1 MVIPERFSN
10 LPEHMWPRLRS
21 LLDAHAPGGAAV
33 NLTIGEPKH
42 AYPSFLAD
50 EIQESVASFGK
61 YPPNNGSPAL
71 LGAIIQWI
79 NRRYGVSLAEDQV
92 MALNGTREGLFA
104 AALALS
110 PEAKSGARPYVLM
123 PNPFYPVYMIGALSA
138 GAKPVFLPCTRETGF
153 LPDLDAIATEVL
165 DRTTVFYICS
175 PANPQGA
182 VASRDYWRRLLALA
196 EKHDF
201 RIFADE
207 CYSEVWRDAPPP
219 GGLEMAAE
227 TGTDPERVFV
237 FHSLSKRSNLPGLRS
252 GFVAGGPQGMAE
264 IRRLRAY
271 AGAPLPGPIDAASVK
286 VWGDEA
292 HVDASRQRYRDKFGI
307 ADRILAD
314 VRGYASPPAGF
325 FLWLDV
331 GDGEAAALKLWRET
345 GVRVLPGGY
354 LARDVDGTNPGQR
367 YIRVAMV
374 ADEPDLES
382 GLEKLRDCI
391 FDVRT

>member
-1 MVIPERFSN
+1 MVFPERFSN
-10 LPEHMWPRLRS
+10 LPEYTWPRLRS
-21 LLDAHAPGGAAV
+21 LLDAHEPGGPLV

-42 AYPSFLAD
+42 AFPSFLAQD
-50 EIQESVASFGK
+50 IQESVAGFGK

-71 LGAIIQWI
+71 LGAIITWI

-92 MALNGTREGLFA
+92 MALNGTREGLFS

-110 PEAKSGARPYVLM
+110 PEVKNGAKPFVLM
-123 PNPFYPVYMIGALSA
+123 PNPFYQVYMIGALSA
-138 GAKPVFLPCTRETGF
+138 GAEPVFLPTTQETGF
-153 LPDLDAIATEVL
+153 LPDLDAISGEML

-175 PANPQGA
+175 PANPQGV
-182 VASRDYWRRLLALA
+182 VASREYWQRLMSLA

-207 CYSEVWRDAPPP
+207 CYSEVWRDDPPP
-219 GGLEMAAE
+219 GALEMAAE

-252 GFVAGGPQGMAE
+252 GFVAGGPKGIAE

-271 AGAPLPGPIDAASVK
+271 AGAPLPGPVDAASVK

-292 HVDASRQRYRDKFGI
+292 HVDASRQRYRDKFDI
-307 ADRILAD
+307 ADRIFAG
-314 VRGYASPPAGF
+314 VAGYASPPAGF

-331 GDGEAAALKLWRET
+331 GDGEAAALRLWRET
-345 GVRVLPGGY
+345 GVRVLPGAY
-354 LARDVDGTNPGQR
+354 LARDVDGRNPGQP
-367 YIRVAMV
+367 YIRIAMV
-374 ADEPDLES
+374 ADEPELES